1 MYKCSISP
9 HPCRHLF
16 SRCFF
21 FGIILLIIAFLVDI
35 NWYLIVVLIC
45 MFLMTND
52 VECLFMWNW
61 PFVFPLEKCLLYS
74 FTYFLVRLFVLLL
87 LSCKSS
93 LYILDVCELSHFS
106 RVRFFMIPWTV
117 AYQAPLF
124 MGFSGQE
131 YWSGLSCPSP
141 GDISDPY
148 YTLIRYMISKYFLPF
163 YKLAFHLLDNVL
175 WSTNLFNS
183 GELLFICFFL
193 VLPVLLESYSRNHCQ
208 IWGHEDL
215 PLWLLLRVLWFQLL
229 YLGHHFIF
237 SYFLYIMWDRYS

>member
-1 MYKCSISP
+1 MSFHVKLAICVSFGEMSTLFL
-9 HPCRHLF
+9 HL
-16 SRCFF
+16 
-21 FGIILLIIAFLVDI
+21 
-35 NWYLIVVLIC
+35 
-45 MFLMTND
+45 
-52 VECLFMWNW
+52 
-61 PFVFPLEKCLLYS
+61 
-74 FTYFLVRLFVLLL
+74 FLVRLFVLLL

-106 RVRFFMIPWTV
+106 HVRFFVIPWTV

-175 WSTNLFNS
+175 
-183 GELLFICFFL
+183 
-193 VLPVLLESYSRNHCQ
+193 
-208 IWGHEDL
+208 
-215 PLWLLLRVLWFQLL
+215 
-229 YLGHHFIF
+229 
-237 SYFLYIMWDRYS
+237 